1 MQTDEFHA
9 MNQSGVAAQTADQAG
24 IRLLPGQT
32 ALVGYGSLLSLP
44 SLERTLGRTYTGPFI
59 PCMVSGWRRT
69 WDAAMPNRTFHEER
83 PGGPM
88 TPETILYLNVRR
100 DPRTRLPAILFV
112 VGPEELQAY
121 DKRES
126 IYDRVDVTDDLNV
139 RVEGGRAYIYVC
151 RHEYCLSHVDSAE
164 KGAIRATYLQIVENG
179 LAQLGEDFRQGYVAS
194 TDAVPE
200 HLVIE
205 DRS

>member
-1 MQTDEFHA
+1 
-9 MNQSGVAAQTADQAG
+9 
-24 IRLLPGQT
+24 
-32 ALVGYGSLLSLP
+32 
-44 SLERTLGRTYTGPFI
+44 
-59 PCMVSGWRRT
+59 
-69 WDAAMPNRTFHEER
+69 
-83 PGGPM
+83 M
-88 TPETILYLNVRR
+88 TPQTILYLNVRR
-100 DPRTRLPAILFV
+100 DPQTSLPAIIFV
-112 VGPEELQAY
+112 VAPEELDAY

-126 IYDRVDVTDDLNV
+126 IYDRVDVTDELDV

-151 RHEYCLSHVDSAE
+151 RPEYCFSHVDSAE

-179 LAQLGEDFRQGYVAS
+179 LAQLGQDFRQGYVSS